1 MRPGANAVRQPDR
14 SAMIRGA
21 GLTAPILVVG
31 AARSGTTLTA
41 AILGRHPRILSLGE
55 THFYE
60 DIWSRGHGPYTW
72 EETGPGAAL
81 ARRTLSLFGRYNF
94 PDDQRFVDDRL
105 TLPALLAEAAST
117 GSDLHALYSA
127 FARLAARAAGKDALC
142 DHTPRHAFY
151 LETILA
157 GLPGVKA
164 VALVRDPRDYLASYK
179 YYWRRSTE
187 SSRVRALYHPINSSL
202 LWRSTWSHLSRL
214 ARADGSSRV
223 LLVRYEDLV
232 TDPERIARGICAFL
246 GIDYLPEVLE
256 VDSSNSSFGSRT
268 GGIFTSSVGRWRDSL
283 TDAEVWW
290 CQRITGS
297 GLTRLGYA
305 VAPVQARAGSVT
317 RLLLTSPISLV
328 SGLWANRAKRG
339 PLAGYLARRARGL
352 FRRD

>member
-1 MRPGANAVRQPDR
+1 MRPGANAALLPDR
-14 SAMIRGA
+14 SAMNRRT

-72 EETGPGAAL
+72 EKTGRGAAM

-94 PDDQRFVDDRL
+94 PDAQHFVDDRL
-105 TLPALLAEAAST
+105 TLPALLEEAAST
-117 GSDLHALYSA
+117 GADLHALYSA
-127 FARLAARAAGKDALC
+127 FTRLLARAAGKESLC
-142 DHTPRHAFY
+142 DDTPKHAFF
-151 LETILA
+151 LEPILA
-157 GLPGVKA
+157 GLADVKA

-179 YYWRRSTE
+179 NYWRRSNE
-187 SSRVRALYHPINSSL
+187 SWRVRALYHPINSSL
-202 LWRSTWSHLSRL
+202 LWRSTWSHLSRV
-214 ARADGSSRV
+214 ARADGSNRV

-232 TDPERIARGICAFL
+232 FDPERNARSICAFL
-246 GIDYLPEVLE
+246 GIDFLPEVLE
-256 VDSSNSSFGSRT
+256 VYSSNSSFGSQAE
-268 GGIFTSSVGRWRDSL
+268 GIFSSSVGRWREAL
-283 TDAEVWW
+283 TEAEVWW

-297 GLTRLGYA
+297 ALTRLGYA
-305 VAPVQARAGSVT
+305 AAPVQARAGSVA
-317 RLLLTSPISLV
+317 RLLLTSPISLA

-352 FRRD
+352 FRRG